1 MKTKYS
7 NREIVRSHLLGV
19 PLNEEE
25 KNQLKQM
32 AKIQGLTQ
40 AGFARMI
47 IMKEIEKGKK
57 IKQDA
62 TH

>member
-7 NREIVRSHLLGV
+7 NPETVRGYILGV

-25 KNQLKQM
+25 KKKLKEM
-32 AKIQGLTQ
+32 AKSQGLTQ

-47 IMKEIEKGKK
+47 IMKEIEKNKK
-57 IKQDA
+57 
-62 TH
+62 

>member
-7 NREIVRSHLLGV
+7 NREIVRGHLLGV

-57 IKQDA
+57 
-62 TH
+62 